1 MSRVER
7 FFERLVERPSARL
20 FRTRLQPLQ
29 ILRRIERAMEAE
41 RGAEGRHGLVPD
53 QFTVRLHPE
62 DLAAL
67 LPADDVAS
75 DLASGALSFA
85 RAHGYALR
93 ERPRVT
99 LRPDPDRRPGEVE
112 IDTAVSP
119 PAEPAAH
126 ETSEGGTR
134 VFEVPVV
141 RAPAITLE
149 VREPGRGARRVA
161 MTGTPVRIGRAPEC
175 ELVLKDNHVSRRH
188 ARLAPRNG
196 VLILTD
202 LGSTNGTRVN
212 GHRVTEVV
220 LGAGD
225 RVQIGETSIVVE
237 TAPAAGE
244 AGGETAGEAGR
255 GGGGGGG
262 GAQAGAGAVSRP

>member
-20 FRTRLQPLQ
+20 FGTRLQPLQ

-67 LPADDVAS
+67 LPAEEVAS

-85 RAHGYALR
+85 RSHGYALR

-99 LRPDPDRRPGEVE
+99 LRPDPGRRPGEVE
-112 IDTAVSP
+112 IETAVSSGP
-119 PAEPAAH
+119 EQDIAPGVD
-126 ETSEGGTR
+126 SGTR

-141 RAPAITLE
+141 RAPAIVLE
-149 VREPGRGARRVA
+149 VREPGKGMRRVP
-161 MTGTPVRIGRAPEC
+161 MTGKPMGIGRAPEC
-175 ELVLKDNHVSRRH
+175 ELVLKDSRVSRRH
-188 ARLAPRNG
+188 ARLAARDG
-196 VLILTD
+196 VLVLTD

-225 RVQIGETSIVVE
+225 RVQVGETSLVVE
-237 TAPAAGE
+237 TAGVGVDP
-244 AGGETAGEAGR
+244 
-255 GGGGGGG
+255 
-262 GAQAGAGAVSRP
+262 RP